1 MKTKLIIL
9 TLTAI
14 IASCATVDKKVD
26 NIKLDS
32 NGDTLEIIKYYAT
45 DSIKE
50 IIYYKNN
57 RPVSNIGFYLDGD
70 TIKKP
75 YVVYSKLDN
84 NMFVFIPYSKR
95 ISSYDLIF
103 GVDSAFAADEK
114 RMDKYHILI
123 DSFHEKMRD
132 LTKSTTITLD
142 SAMVNFGVS
151 KGVLKC
157 KMDTAGQVYKYWG
170 FDLYNKN
177 YP

>member
-14 IASCATVDKKVD
+14 IASCATFDKKVD

-32 NGDTLEIIKYYAT
+32 NGDTLEIVKYYHT

-50 IIYYKNN
+50 IIYYQNN

-84 NMFVFIPYSKR
+84 NMFVFIPYNKR
-95 ISSYDLIF
+95 ISSYDVIF
-103 GVDSAFAADEK
+103 GVDSAFAADGK
-114 RMDKYHILI
+114 CTDKYHKLI
-123 DSFHEKMRD
+123 SGFHKKMRD
-132 LTKSTTITLD
+132 LNKSTNITLD
-142 SAMVNFGVS
+142 TAIINLGIS